1 MKVTQEKAMQSA
13 MSRVGALYSI
23 GGQWA
28 YSVWENNYSAYW
40 VTQPRPY
47 EAARAAMAQS
57 RIDKAREM
65 LGLQPVQY
73 DGGRWYSYLRK

>member
-1 MKVTQEKAMQSA
+1 MKITQEKAMQSA

-28 YSVWENNYSAYW
+28 YSVWDSNFSAYW

-47 EAARAAMAQS
+47 EAARASMAQS

-73 DGGRWYSYLRK
+73 DGGRWYSYLSK

>member
-1 MKVTQEKAMQSA
+1 MKVTQAQAMQSA

-28 YSVWENNYSAYW
+28 YSVWDSNFSAYW

-47 EAARAAMAQS
+47 EAARASMAQS

-65 LGLQPVQY
+65 LGLQPVQC